1 MPRAL
6 HMRIMAVFI
15 AAAVIAGWSQD
26 WPQWRGSR
34 RDGMLA
40 EYSPPKTWPERLTQR
55 WQVSV
60 GEGHS
65 SPVVVN
71 RRIYLLTRRER
82 KRLFRVSI
90 WIAARPCG
98 GTGIRLPTPY
108 TRP

>member
-71 RRIYLLTRRER
+71 RRIYLLTRQGEEEV
-82 KRLFRVSI
+82 VSFV
-90 WIAARPCG
+90 PC
-98 GTGIRLPTPY
+98 IEAHHQKQ
-108 TRP
+108 

>member
-26 WPQWRGSR
+26 WPQWRGST

-40 EYSPPKTWPERLTQR
+40 EYSPPKTWPERLTQS

-60 GEGHS
+60 GEGHA
-65 SPVVVN
+65 SPVDVN
-71 RRIYLLTRRER
+71 LRLYLPSLHGPAEGCSWFYLARRSPLWR
-82 KRLFRVSI
+82 
-90 WIAARPCG
+90 
-98 GTGIRLPTPY
+98 
-108 TRP
+108 